1 MARQNPAAAFDAGIL
16 QHKRRLQPQ
25 NRRQPV
31 AGPGC
36 RRPGNP
42 DPKRGRKPR
51 ARHSGAPVASAGRGT
66 CGR

>member
-1 MARQNPAAAFDAGIL
+1 MARQKPAAAFDAGML

-25 NRRQPV
+25 SRRQPV
-31 AGPGC
+31 AILGC

-42 DPKRGRKPR
+42 HPKPGRKPR